1 MNLARRSV
9 TKPGSFPLH
18 PLSPGTAQRPE
29 TRVPPVSGTSP
40 PCVSTT
46 RQMSAFVY
54 VFSLSHNFRKAA
66 GSFKLLAEHMDP
78 KLLFS
83 CFVSLF
89 LRRKTISSEDNSGL
103 RMSLIAVTKQ
113 WPWPRILM
121 PPCGPGCLAR
131 LHPSP
136 TWAGPGDAKGYPP
149 PDWEQKYPSF
159 IFHYYNKGSP
169 N

>member
-1 MNLARRSV
+1 MLSEMNLARRSV

-29 TRVPPVSGTSP
+29 TMIPPVSGTLP
-40 PCVSTT
+40 PHVSTT
-46 RQMSAFVY
+46 REISAFVY

-66 GSFKLLAEHMDP
+66 ESFKLLTEDMDP

-89 LRRKTISSEDNSGL
+89 LRRKPISSEDNSGL
-103 RMSLIAVTKQ
+103 RVSLIALTKQ
-113 WPWPRILM
+113 CPWPHILM
-121 PPCGPGCLAR
+121 PPCGPGCLTR

-136 TWAGPGDAKGYPP
+136 T
-149 PDWEQKYPSF
+149 
-159 IFHYYNKGSP
+159 
-169 N
+169 